1 METTKQFVITVNRE
15 LGSGGRTI
23 GRKIAERLGVKY
35 YDKALVEELTRHFNI
50 PVEELEKIKGSKRTW
65 WDNLVDE
72 YTNSYS
78 LPTLL
83 DIEPVVPTTPNV
95 FRIESRFLKELA
107 SEESCVMAGRS
118 GFYVCRDMPNTIHIF
133 IQSTI
138 EKRVQRV
145 MEKQNLTEK
154 EAREAIERVDKGRE
168 IYTRETANISR
179 YDTRNYDIV
188 LNVANLTEDEAV
200 DLIMNYIEINFK
212 RKGILK

>member
-1 METTKQFVITVNRE
+1 
-15 LGSGGRTI
+15 
-23 GRKIAERLGVKY
+23 
-35 YDKALVEELTRHFNI
+35 
-50 PVEELEKIKGSKRTW
+50 
-65 WDNLVDE
+65 
-72 YTNSYS
+72 
-78 LPTLL
+78 
-83 DIEPVVPTTPNV
+83 
-95 FRIESRFLKELA
+95 
-107 SEESCVMAGRS
+107 MAGRS